1 MLAEFLLIGVCLGSN
16 MNDNAC
22 HNSQDKILNL
32 NPDIMMTEKNVEK
45 KLDHIFLKPLPEEVK
60 LTGAAAGILYKKELK
75 FGVCDGF
82 YLDFK
87 DQGRGYIGY
96 EYRF

>member
-1 MLAEFLLIGVCLGSN
+1 MMAEFLLISMCLGSN

-22 HNSQDKILNL
+22 TNSKDKLLDL
-32 NPDIMMTEKNVEK
+32 NPEIMMTEKR
-45 KLDHIFLKPLPEEVK
+45 LDRVYLQPLPEELR
-60 LTGAAAGILYKKELK
+60 LTAAAAGIVAKKELK
-75 FGVCDGF
+75 FGVCGGI

-87 DQGRGYIGY
+87 DEGRGYIGY

>member
-1 MLAEFLLIGVCLGSN
+1 MIAEFLLISVCLGSH

-22 HNSQDKILNL
+22 TNSKEKFLEL
-32 NPDIMMTEKNVEK
+32 NPEIVMTEKR
-45 KLDHIFLKPLPEEVK
+45 LDRLYLQPLPEEIK
-60 LTGAAAGILYKKELK
+60 FSGAAAGILMNKELK
-75 FGVCDGF
+75 FGICEGI

-87 DQGRGYIGY
+87 DQGQGYIGY